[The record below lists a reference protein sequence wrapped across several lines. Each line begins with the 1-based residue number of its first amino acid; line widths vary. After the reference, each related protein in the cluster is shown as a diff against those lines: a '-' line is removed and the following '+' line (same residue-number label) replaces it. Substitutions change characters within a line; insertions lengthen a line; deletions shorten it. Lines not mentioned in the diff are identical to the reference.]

1 MCTSVKCLYKV
12 CIVSILMASV
22 GRSGGHRIGEF
33 SRRVGVNPEVLRA
46 WERRYGLLKPVR
58 SSGGFRLYSSE
69 DAERVVRMRQ
79 ALDDGLSAAEAAR
92 VALAENGV
100 ATALLPTEV
109 AARLF
114 DAIERYDEDAVHA
127 ILDESLAAFSIEA
140 VLRDLV
146 LPTLH
151 RVGDAWA
158 NGALDISQEHFA
170 SNVIRSRLMGLARL
184 WGRGAGPLAL
194 LACVPGEAHDIT
206 LVSFGLALRSHGW
219 RILFLGADTPIETV
233 AQTAEM
239 TGPTVA
245 VLASFD
251 TARIRAQQSALRELA
266 AVVPLVLAGPGASER
281 VCAELGIDRLTGD
294 PLAAAE
300 TLATERR
307 LATHAR

>member
-1 MCTSVKCLYKV
+1 MHFCQMFVQGVYSLV
-12 CIVSILMASV
+12 LMASV

-33 SRRVGVNPEVLRA
+33 SRRVGVSPEVLRA

-69 DAERVVRMRQ
+69 DAERVLRMRQ

-158 NGALDISQEHFA
+158 YGTLDISQEHFA

-233 AQTAEM
+233 AHSAEM
-239 TGPTVA
+239 TRPTVA

-251 TARIRAQQSALRELA
+251 AARIRAQQSALRELA

-294 PLAAAE
+294 LLAAAE

>member
-1 MCTSVKCLYKV
+1 
-12 CIVSILMASV
+12 MAAA

-46 WERRYGLLKPVR
+46 WERRYGLLQPVR
-58 SSGGFRLYSSE
+58 SPGGFRLYSSA
-69 DAERVVRMRQ
+69 DADRVARMRH

-92 VALAENGV
+92 AALADDAGP
-100 ATALLPTEV
+100 AALLPTEV
-109 AARLF
+109 SARLF
-114 DAIERYDEDAVHA
+114 DAIEHYDEDTVQA
-127 ILDESLAAFSIEA
+127 ILDESLAAFNVEA

-146 LPTLH
+146 FPTLH

-184 WGRGAGPLAL
+184 WGRGSGPLAL

-219 RILFLGADTPIETV
+219 RILFLGVDTPIETV
-233 AQTAEM
+233 ARTAEM
-239 TGPTVA
+239 TSPTVA

-251 TARIRAQQSALRELA
+251 AGRIRAQQSALRQLA
-266 AVVPLVLAGPGASER
+266 AVVPLRLAGPGASER
-281 VCAELGIDRLTGD
+281 VCAELGVDRLNGD
-294 PLAAAE
+294 LLAAAE
-300 TLATERR
+300 ALSTN
-307 LATHAR
+307 AR

>member
-1 MCTSVKCLYKV
+1 MS
-12 CIVSILMASV
+12 SV

-33 SRRVGVNPEVLRA
+33 SRRVGVTPEVLRA
-46 WERRYGLLKPVR
+46 WERRYGLLQPFR
-58 SSGGFRLYSSE
+58 SPGGFRLYSAE
-69 DAERVVRMRQ
+69 DADRVARMRQ

-92 VALAENGV
+92 VALTEDAAPAV
-100 ATALLPTEV
+100 LAPTDLT
-109 AARLF
+109 ARLF
-114 DAIERYDEDAVHA
+114 DAIERYDEDGIQA
-127 ILDESLAAFSIEA
+127 ILDESLAAFSVEA

-233 AQTAEM
+233 AQTAET

-251 TARIRAQQSALRELA
+251 AGRIRAQQSALRQLA
-266 AVVPLVLAGPGASER
+266 AVVPLWLAGPGASKR
-281 VCAELGIDRLTGD
+281 VCAELGIDRLNGD
-294 PLAAAE
+294 LLAAAE
-300 TLATERR
+300 VLTTN
-307 LATHAR
+307 AR